1 MNITNHKASRQL
13 MKREN
18 REGNRYTRQLNQR
31 REGPNVRIRQGST
44 TSGFTYVRLRDG
56 SIVKQS

>member
-1 MNITNHKASRQL
+1 MNVTNHKAARQEA
-13 MKREN
+13 KRVRN
-18 REGNRYTRQLNQR
+18 EGNRFSRQCSQR

>member
-1 MNITNHKASRQL
+1 MNIINHKANRQML
-13 MKREN
+13 KREM
-18 REGNRYTRQLNQR
+18 REGNRFARQRDQR
-31 REGPNVRIRQGST
+31 REGPNVRVRQGST